1 MVGATLAAGCLC
13 VSMTA
18 CASSGQSPRDERV
31 TAVSASTGSTTAQA
45 AEFDA
50 PGAELSSPVPRASS
64 EAGPLVGS
72 QPLDVLPE
80 DGTRMGVTEI
90 RTTSHEGVDRIVVEL
105 DGTGAPGWHVSTDIS
120 PTAAGSG
127 LPIGY
132 GGATALL
139 IDVRGVVQPTVS
151 PSGPSPVHDAA
162 GGILRSVGVQGVFE
176 GVQRIVVGLGDGAPN
191 YRVSLLDSPTRI
203 VVDVTRPE

>member
-1 MVGATLAAGCLC
+1 MA
-13 VSMTA
+13 A
-18 CASSGQSPRDERV
+18 CASSDEAPRDEKV
-31 TAVSASTGSTTAQA
+31 TAVSAATGATTAQA

-50 PGAELSSPVPRASS
+50 PGAELGSPAPRASS

-72 QPLDVLPE
+72 QPLDVVPE
-80 DGTRMGVTEI
+80 DGTRMAVTEV
-90 RTTSHEGVDRIVVEL
+90 RTASHGGVDRIVVEL

-127 LPIGY
+127 LPISY
-132 GGATALL
+132 GGDTALL
-139 IDVRGVVQPTVS
+139 IDVRGVVSPTAA
-151 PSGPSPVHDAA
+151 PSGPDRVHDTA
-162 GGILRSVGVQGVFE
+162 GGVVRSVGVQGVFE
-176 GVQRIVVGLGDGAPN
+176 GVQRIVVGLGDGAPT